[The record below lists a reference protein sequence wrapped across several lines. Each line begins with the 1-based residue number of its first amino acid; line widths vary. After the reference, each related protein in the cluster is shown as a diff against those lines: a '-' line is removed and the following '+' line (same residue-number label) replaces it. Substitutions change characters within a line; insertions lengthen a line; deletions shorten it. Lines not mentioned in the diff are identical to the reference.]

1 MLRGLVTAFARRVR
15 TGGDRPTPP
24 DDGSDD
30 DSDNPTAE
38 QPAAK
43 PADPGPSDAPKDPP
57 KELPAIE
64 PPDPK
69 AEPWPDATPQPMR
82 PVDPAPTEPI
92 PVPVTGRAKTET
104 ALAPAAGN
112 FGAPPAM
119 PAPSAPALVATG
131 DVSLAEDPTN
141 MPDARQIPDGNPSD
155 PARPPG
161 HVPRGDSR
169 SLRRDDEFAL
179 IYRRGSFVISRF
191 GKLGTRGQ
199 WRVVEY
205 PTPSAAATSYAKE
218 SSRFVSEG
226 FSDYRE

>member
-15 TGGDRPTPP
+15 TSGDPP
-24 DDGSDD
+24 PPDDDGSDD
-30 DSDNPTAE
+30 TSEKPTE
-38 QPAAK
+38 EPAAK
-43 PADPGPSDAPKDPP
+43 PGAAAPTEATKDVP

-82 PVDPAPTEPI
+82 PVEPAAPAAAPA
-92 PVPVTGRAKTET
+92 TGRAKTET

-119 PAPSAPALVATG
+119 PAPSAPVPAATG

-169 SLRRDDEFAL
+169 SLRRDGEFAL

-226 FSDYRE
+226 FSDYRG

>member
-15 TGGDRPTPP
+15 TSGDPP
-24 DDGSDD
+24 PSDDGSDEP
-30 DSDNPTAE
+30 SGKPAE
-38 QPAAK
+38 DPAK
-43 PADPGPSDAPKDPP
+43 PADPGPSDAPKELPN
-57 KELPAIE
+57 ELPAIE

-82 PVDPAPTEPI
+82 PVTVDPAAPTGTPA
-92 PVPVTGRAKTET
+92 TGRAKTET
-104 ALAPAAGN
+104 ARVPATGD

-119 PAPSAPALVATG
+119 PAQSAPPQVATG

-141 MPDARQIPDGNPSD
+141 MPDARQVPAGNPSD

-161 HVPRGDSR
+161 LVPRGDSR
-169 SLRRDDEFAL
+169 SLRRDGEFAL
-179 IYRRGSFVISRF
+179 IYRKGSFVISRF

-226 FSDYRE
+226 FSDYRG